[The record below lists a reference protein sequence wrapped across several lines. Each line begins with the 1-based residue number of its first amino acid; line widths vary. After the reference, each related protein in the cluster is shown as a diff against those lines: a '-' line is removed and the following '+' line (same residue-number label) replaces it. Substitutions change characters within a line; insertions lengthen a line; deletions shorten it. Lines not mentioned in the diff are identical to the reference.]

1 MVKVKSVRNLSL
13 ILQLLL
19 RVLTLRQNLLV
30 QRLLNVLTSVHL
42 VSQLQQTLYRRKHLQ
57 TNLVSLNLL
66 VKLVQKTNHVLRSHQ
81 VGLQKQLETLTEET
95 HLQLIVDLLH
105 LRQDQVADVRK
116 YLLEVLRLTLH
127 HELLQ
132 LRQLNSDRLLVRLT
146 VSQRLQ
152 QLLVHTHT
160 SVHVTLETL
169 WNQTLTN
176 KTVNHLVDLLLHGRS
191 CPRPISVVF
200 SRIL

>member
-105 LRQDQVADVRK
+105 LSQDQVADVRK

-191 CPRPISVVF
+191 SPLPLSV
-200 SRIL
+200 LDPLLL

>member
-1 MVKVKSVRNLSL
+1 MVKVKSIRNLSL
-13 ILQLLL
+13 VLQLLL

-81 VGLQKQLETLTEET
+81 VGFQKQLETLTEET

-105 LRQDQVADVRK
+105 LSQDQVADVRK
-116 YLLEVLRLTLH
+116 DLLEVLRLTLH

-132 LRQLNSDRLLVRLT
+132 LRQLNSDGLLVRLT
-146 VSQRLQ
+146 VSQWLQ

-176 KTVNHLVDLLLHGRS
+176 KTVNHLVDLFLHGRS
-191 CPRPISVVF
+191 SPLPLSV
-200 SRIL
+200 LDPLLL

>member
-191 CPRPISVVF
+191 SPLPLSV
-200 SRIL
+200 LDPLLL

>member
-132 LRQLNSDRLLVRLT
+132 LRQLYSDRLLVRLT

-191 CPRPISVVF
+191 SPLPLSV
-200 SRIL
+200 LDPLLL

>member
-95 HLQLIVDLLH
+95 HLQLLVDLLH

-191 CPRPISVVF
+191 SPLPLSV
-200 SRIL
+200 LDPLLL